1 MLATFGLERLE
12 STFTL
17 RDTDDEVAELIERA
31 APAARAEAPR
41 ANLAGLGLHDDEP
54 GLPTRVCRHGER
66 NQERLDGGNPQ
77 FQPTR
82 QANRV

>member
-12 STFTL
+12 AAIGVQNT
-17 RDTDDEVAELIERA
+17 DTEVAELIERA
-31 APAARAEAPR
+31 VPAARVEVARVNAISF
-41 ANLAGLGLHDDEP
+41 AIYDEP
-54 GLPTRVCRHGER
+54 GLPTRICRQSDEFA
-66 NQERLDGGNPQ
+66 DVNPQ

>member
-12 STFTL
+12 AAIGVQTT
-17 RDTDDEVAELIERA
+17 DTEVAELIERA
-31 APAARAEAPR
+31 APAARREHVAVAR
-41 ANLAGLGLHDDEP
+41 VSAISLALYDDEP
-54 GLPTRVCRHGER
+54 GLPTRICRQSEEFAGV
-66 NQERLDGGNPQ
+66 NPQ